1 MYVHAEHMYV
11 HDEHMYVHNLSH
23 SSPPPPKKNP
33 LYTLPAF
40 PPLKSSAGGRVEL
53 GGAHV

>member
-23 SSPPPPKKNP
+23 SSSPPPPKKTLSIHSPPFP
-33 LYTLPAF
+33 L
-40 PPLKSSAGGRVEL
+40 
-53 GGAHV
+53 